1 MDIEI
6 VCWII
11 LASSC
16 ITACVAV
23 AGMLSPKFKDTLPQ
37 CITMAGIAFGGF
49 MVTLQIY
56 VHGMVQVSGIALLS
70 TAMAAYSL
78 VTLVKYAR
86 T

>member
-1 MDIEI
+1 MDIAT

-11 LASSC
+11 LVSSC
-16 ITACVAV
+16 ITAVVAV
-23 AGMLSPKFKDTLPQ
+23 AGILSPKFKDTLPQ

-56 VHGMVQVSGIALLS
+56 IHGIVQVTGIALLS
-70 TAMAAYSL
+70 SAMAAYAL
-78 VTLVKYAR
+78 VTLIKYMR